1 MATNVFGVLVV
12 LFGIVAQFVHHK
24 YAIYGMVALTLF
36 GAAAAVTLPAMGG
49 ASILVANVF
58 MVFFAL
64 RILRITGFAPAVSGL
79 LYPSTGFWLL
89 LLIIY
94 GLVATVFFPR
104 LMAGMT
110 ETMVVQRL
118 PGGLSRI
125 SLNPLGFSGTHVTQ
139 TVYALGSV
147 MCFAASFAFFRM
159 RGAYHYFLGAF
170 FLLCWLNLS
179 FAVLDLVTFAT
190 GTADLLDFI
199 HTANYSLMTGVEMG
213 GLKRISGTFPESSA
227 FASFTLILFAIAASL
242 YLDNVRPLLSGFFAL
257 AFLVLLALST
267 SGTAYVGLVIVLA
280 LLMLQSIAPVMHG
293 GRMRKPLL
301 IYAGSLSVVAIILL
315 VAVLSPEF
323 VDAIATFFDESL
335 FGKLSSDSGRER
347 GHWNEV
353 AWSNFVDSFGLGV
366 GIGGA
371 RASSYIFVLLSN
383 VGLPGAMC
391 FALFILSTLFRRT
404 VPQASSQDRST
415 IRAIRCGM
423 TASLIG
429 AVLVATVFDLGM
441 LFYVL
446 AGGAAVA
453 VFPSIRRAPVSSK
466 SPRTA
471 QTHRNLHG
479 ARRLVDYRD

>member
-12 LFGIVAQFVHHK
+12 LFGVLIQFMHHK
-24 YAIYGMVALTLF
+24 YAIYGMLALTLF

-64 RILRITGFAPAVSGL
+64 RVLRITGLAPAISSL
-79 LYPSTGFWLL
+79 LYPSTGFWLF
-89 LLIIY
+89 LLIMY
-94 GLVATVFFPR
+94 GLIATLFFPR

-125 SLNPLGFSGTHVTQ
+125 SLNPLGFSSTHITQ

-159 RGAYHYFLGAF
+159 RGAYHYFLSGF
-170 FLLCWLNLS
+170 FLLCGLNVI
-179 FAVLDLVTFAT
+179 FALLDLVTFAT

-227 FASFTLILFAIAASL
+227 FASFTLILFAMAASL
-242 YLDNVRPLLSGFFAL
+242 YLDNVRPVMSGFFAF

-280 LLMLQSIAPVMHG
+280 LLILQSIAPVLYG

-301 IYAGSLSVVAIILL
+301 IYAGSLSVLAILLL

-323 VDAIATFFDESL
+323 VDAVATFFDESL

-353 AWSNFVDSFGLGV
+353 AWSNFIDSFGLGV

-371 RASSYIFVLLSN
+371 RASSYVFVLLSN

-391 FALFILSTLFRRT
+391 FALFVLSTLFRRN
-404 VPQASSQDRST
+404 VVQASSENRH
-415 IRAIRCGM
+415 IVRAIRCGM
-423 TASLIG
+423 TASLV
-429 AVLVATVFDLGM
+429 AALLVATVFDMGM

-446 AGGAAVA
+446 AGAAAVA
-453 VFPSIRRAPVSSK
+453 VFPSTRRAKVQATSK
-466 SPRTA
+466 SGRTGAA
-471 QTHRNLHG
+471 QEPLRH
-479 ARRLVDYRD
+479 ARRLIG